1 MLTLHN
7 VSVRMDEKDILKDV
21 SFQLRPNRLTV
32 LVGRNGSGKS
42 TLLSCVNQ
50 QTPYSGAITVEGKEY
65 SRLPARQRAK
75 TVAILPQSLPA
86 PQISLWE
93 MTAFG
98 RNPYLDFTG
107 RLTQSDQ
114 EIIDKALADAKST
127 ELAGRYVNTLSGG
140 ERQRGALAMILAQD
154 TPIMLLDE
162 PTAHMDLAYE
172 ARFLELLSQL
182 KGKKTILIVL
192 HDLNLAAQYADDI
205 LVLDGGKLVFS
216 GTREACLKE
225 EILEKT
231 FQLRRFRISD
241 GDRQRFFFAAK

>member
-7 VSVRMDEKDILKDV
+7 VSVRLDGKDILKNV

-50 QTPYSGAITVEGKEY
+50 QTPYIGTITVEGKDL
-65 SRLPARQRAK
+65 SKLSARQRAK

-86 PQISLWE
+86 PQITLRE

-107 RLTQSDQ
+107 RLTQTDQ
-114 EIIDKALADAKST
+114 EMVEQAMVDAQA
-127 ELAGRYVNTLSGG
+127 EDLAGRYVNTLSGG
-140 ERQRGALAMILAQD
+140 EWQRGALAMILAQN

-172 ARFLELLSQL
+172 AQFLERLTRL
-182 KGKKTILIVL
+182 KEKKTILIVL
-192 HDLNLAAQYADDI
+192 HDLNLAAQYADDVV
-205 LVLDGGKLVFS
+205 VLDDGQLKFW
-216 GTREACLKE
+216 GTKDACLEKE
-225 EILEKT
+225 VLEKT
-231 FQLRRFRISD
+231 FGLRRFTIEEEKR
-241 GDRQRFFFAAK
+241 RCFFAAK

>member
-7 VSVRMDEKDILKDV
+7 VSVRLDGQDILKNV
-21 SFQLRPNRLTV
+21 SFQLRDNRLTV

-42 TLLSCVNQ
+42 TMLSCVNQ
-50 QTPYSGAITVEGKEY
+50 QTPYSGAITVEGTDFSKL
-65 SRLPARQRAK
+65 SPRQRAK
-75 TVAILPQSLPA
+75 AVAILPQSLPA
-86 PQISLWE
+86 PQITLRE

-140 ERQRGALAMILAQD
+140 ERQRGALAMILAQN
-154 TPIMLLDE
+154 TPIILLDE

-172 ARFLELLSQL
+172 AQFLDLLTQL
-182 KGKKTILIVL
+182 KEKKTILVVL
-192 HDLNLAAQYADDI
+192 HDLNLAIQYADDV
-205 LVLDGGKLVFS
+205 LVLENGQLIFC
-216 GTREACLKE
+216 GTKEACLEKE
-225 EILEKT
+225 VLEKT
-231 FQLRRFRISD
+231 FGLRRFTIEEGKKRC
-241 GDRQRFFFAAK
+241 FFSAK

>member
-7 VSVRMDEKDILKDV
+7 VSVRLDGKDILKNV
-21 SFQLRPNRLTV
+21 SFQLHPNRLTV

-50 QTPYSGAITVEGKEY
+50 QTPYIGTITVEGKDL
-65 SRLPARQRAK
+65 SKLSARQRAK

-86 PQISLWE
+86 PQITLRE

-107 RLTQSDQ
+107 RLTQTDQ
-114 EIIDKALADAKST
+114 EMVEQAMVDAQA
-127 ELAGRYVNTLSGG
+127 EDLAGRYVNTLSGG
-140 ERQRGALAMILAQD
+140 ERQRGALAMILAQN

-172 ARFLELLSQL
+172 AQFLERLTRL
-182 KGKKTILIVL
+182 KEKKTILIVL
-192 HDLNLAAQYADDI
+192 HDLNLAAQYADDVV
-205 LVLDGGKLVFS
+205 VLDDGQLKFW
-216 GTREACLKE
+216 GTKDACLEKE
-225 EILEKT
+225 VLEKT
-231 FQLRRFRISD
+231 FGLRRFTIEEEKR
-241 GDRQRFFFAAK
+241 RCFFAAK